1 MKDAAQMPANTP
13 SVSPNKKGLSNQGD
27 NQKKWVYLLLA
38 LGLVALISL
47 IYLMVNANKVSSY
60 VSAVNQL
67 EVSSSHLARHVNE
80 AVFTTED
87 EKRTVAQ
94 KQLTAEMTEYQSAL
108 DQVQNQSFD
117 DSNLYKTIDQRW
129 QQTKP
134 EVQSIIDHD
143 FVKDS
148 ENDSEGLFVDPELQQ
163 NADKVGTFVAETQ
176 SQLQPIDRHL
186 LSRSN
191 IILPALL
198 FLLSLLG
205 SLYAIYRLY
214 HANSQTQRLLIE
226 KETLRQR
233 DEMDAQFQR
242 ARSAQEENEKNQAAI
257 LRLLDELEYVAEG
270 DLTVNATVTEDIT
283 GAIADSVN
291 FAIEQLRQLV
301 QAINDTAASVTQS
314 SQQTQLTATELATA
328 SEQQAQK
335 IASVSAAIA
344 DMVNSIKQVSTSA
357 TQSASVADRSVAI
370 AHNGA
375 QVVQRSIDGMSTI
388 REQIQETSKRI
399 KRLGESSQ
407 EIGDIV
413 GLINDIADQT
423 NVLALNAAIQAS
435 MAGEA
440 GRGFAVVAD
449 EVQRLAERSANATKQ
464 IEGLVKTIQADTN
477 EAVMSME
484 STTTEVVQGAKL
496 ATDAGEALKEVQTV
510 SSSLADLIQQ
520 ISNEAQLQ
528 ASSAGQISQ
537 NMEVIQQITSTTTA
551 ATRTTAD
558 SVGQLNEMAASLQ
571 KSVSG
576 FKLEQGG
583 ASLKDL

>member
-129 QQTKP
+129 QQIKP

-143 FVKDS
+143 FAKDS

-163 NADKVGTFVAETQ
+163 SADKVGTFVAETQ

-242 ARSAQEENEKNQAAI
+242 ARSAQDENEKNQAAI

-314 SQQTQLTATELATA
+314 SQQTQLTATELAAA

>member
-134 EVQSIIDHD
+134 EVQFIIDHD
-143 FVKDS
+143 FAKDS

-163 NADKVGTFVAETQ
+163 SADKVGTFVAETQ

-242 ARSAQEENEKNQAAI
+242 ARSAQDENEKNQAAI

-314 SQQTQLTATELATA
+314 SQQTQLTATELAAA

-375 QVVQRSIDGMSTI
+375 QVVQRSIDGMSII

-520 ISNEAQLQ
+520 ISSEAQLQ

-537 NMEVIQQITSTTTA
+537 DMEVIEQITSTTTA

>member
-13 SVSPNKKGLSNQGD
+13 SVSPNKKGLSSQGD

-129 QQTKP
+129 QQIKP

-143 FVKDS
+143 FAKDS

-163 NADKVGTFVAETQ
+163 SADKVGTFVAETQ

-242 ARSAQEENEKNQAAI
+242 ARSAQDENEKNQAAI

-314 SQQTQLTATELATA
+314 SQQTQLTATELAAA